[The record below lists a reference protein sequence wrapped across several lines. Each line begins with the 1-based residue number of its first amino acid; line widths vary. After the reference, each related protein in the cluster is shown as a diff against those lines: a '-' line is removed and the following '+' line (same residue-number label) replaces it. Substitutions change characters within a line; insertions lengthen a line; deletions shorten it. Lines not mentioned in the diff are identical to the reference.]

1 MGPFNGLGRGIK
13 MSNVR
18 NFGAVGDG
26 QADDTEAIVH
36 AIGSGDGVLEFPKG
50 TFRITETIEVP
61 LERRRCLDGGGQG
74 VVVMAGSGPAF
85 RLVGSH
91 GGTGDPGSIKQE
103 VWGQCLPSVRNLI
116 VEGRHPEADGIELVE
131 TMQAV
136 IEGCLF
142 RRLRHGMRLHRRNRN
157 VLISHCHLYFNTGVG
172 IFLDRVNLHQINIA
186 DSHISYNRLGGIR
199 IEGSEVRN
207 LQITGNDIEYN
218 NHRAHGTEAEPTG
231 EIYVDTTAKGSSVN
245 ELTVS
250 SNTIQST
257 ESPGGA
263 NIRILNGREDGR
275 PPGLWTITGNVI
287 GNQENNVHLSG
298 CYGVVLS
305 GNCIYSCGRH
315 NLLVEDSSHL
325 TIGTNS
331 FRRHTP
337 GMHTGIRLV
346 NSRDCLINGCTVEDR
361 EPEGQKTGASL
372 LELERCLRI
381 NVSGCQFLGGVPYGV
396 DALACSQTNISGCT
410 FADWREDRKAKGALR
425 FQGAGQ
431 ANLVTGNIIGLDV
444 PEPLLCGPGVQVKDN
459 VIGE

>member
-172 IFLDRVNLHQINIA
+172 IFLDQYLI
-186 DSHISYNRLGGIR
+186 HI
-199 IEGSEVRN
+199 
-207 LQITGNDIEYN
+207 
-218 NHRAHGTEAEPTG
+218 
-231 EIYVDTTAKGSSVN
+231 
-245 ELTVS
+245 
-250 SNTIQST
+250 
-257 ESPGGA
+257 
-263 NIRILNGREDGR
+263 
-275 PPGLWTITGNVI
+275 
-287 GNQENNVHLSG
+287 
-298 CYGVVLS
+298 
-305 GNCIYSCGRH
+305 
-315 NLLVEDSSHL
+315 
-325 TIGTNS
+325 
-331 FRRHTP
+331 
-337 GMHTGIRLV
+337 
-346 NSRDCLINGCTVEDR
+346 
-361 EPEGQKTGASL
+361 
-372 LELERCLRI
+372 
-381 NVSGCQFLGGVPYGV
+381 
-396 DALACSQTNISGCT
+396 
-410 FADWREDRKAKGALR
+410 
-425 FQGAGQ
+425 
-431 ANLVTGNIIGLDV
+431 
-444 PEPLLCGPGVQVKDN
+444 
-459 VIGE
+459 